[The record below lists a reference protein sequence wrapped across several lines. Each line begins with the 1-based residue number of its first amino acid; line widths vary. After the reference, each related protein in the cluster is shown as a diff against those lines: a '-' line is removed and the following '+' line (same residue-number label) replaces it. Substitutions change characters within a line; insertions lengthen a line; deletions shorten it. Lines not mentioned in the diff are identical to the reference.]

1 MTNCPCGP
9 YGGTVVMVAQCYG
22 DTVVMMAQCYG
33 GTVLWWRSGYG
44 GTVVMV
50 AQCYGGVGGR
60 GATCLREPGVELR
73 RARIPI
79 SF

>member
-9 YGGTVVMVAQCYG
+9 YG
-22 DTVVMMAQCYG
+22 D
-33 GTVLWWRSGYG
+33 
-44 GTVVMV
+44 TVVMV

-79 SF
+79 SLLGYPHGTAFVRTHFLKSLPSLIVPRA

>member
-33 GTVLWWRSGYG
+33 GA
-44 GTVVMV
+44 VVMV
-50 AQCYGGVGGR
+50 AQWLWWHSVMVGWV
-60 GATCLREPGVELR
+60 AEELP
-73 RARIPI
+73 A
-79 SF
+79 SGSQEWS